1 MTWDNA
7 HGLMSAHRDMTP
19 EMRTDNR
26 PVVDAAGRDSGIDT
40 ALPNAHENLTDGAT
54 FIDGS
59 DGRRG
64 LVERELRSYDWV

>member
-1 MTWDNA
+1 MITVLHSLLTHA
-7 HGLMSAHRDMTP
+7 ESY
-19 EMRTDNR
+19 
-26 PVVDAAGRDSGIDT
+26 SGIDT

-54 FIDGS
+54 LIDGS